1 MRKLRKL
8 VCIFLLVCFVL
19 LPGMNLKPALASSP
33 SSPSLEAADLEIFLD
48 KVIEEQMKE
57 FNIPNLTVSVVAD
70 GEVILAR
77 GYGYEDIEEEKPV
90 DPDKTMFRIGFPLN
104 WSMVRKKQWSRLL

>member
-77 GYGYEDIEEEKPV
+77 GYGYEDIEEGKPV